1 MGGLAFSENSRF
13 LYVSSFAYLYQFD
26 LQSGD
31 IPASKVTIG
40 FPEPSGEG
48 YFLSQLAPNGKIYVG
63 TQGSTFN
70 LHIIHSPNKRAP
82 TCNFEFIG
90 FPLPKRNFRTIPNF
104 PYYGLGPMD
113 GSSCDTLGIDNP
125 MPVAAFEYTADS
137 AALAIEF
144 FDGSFFATE
153 WYWDF
158 GDGATSTQRHPVHS
172 YAQSGAYTVCLTASN
187 MTGSDMVCDTIQL
200 GEITSLGEPLVREGV
215 LRVYP
220 NPAANEIFLTA
231 EHLPAGLVVFR
242 VYDALGR
249 EVLRRELQINNGRF
263 YERLDISALPAGLYF
278 WRVEAG
284 GALVGGGKV
293 VVY

>member
-1 MGGLAFSENSRF
+1 
-13 LYVSSFAYLYQFD
+13 
-26 LQSGD
+26 
-31 IPASKVTIG
+31 
-40 FPEPSGEG
+40 
-48 YFLSQLAPNGKIYVG
+48 
-63 TQGSTFN
+63 
-70 LHIIHSPNKRAP
+70 
-82 TCNFEFIG
+82 
-90 FPLPKRNFRTIPNF
+90 
-104 PYYGLGPMD
+104 
-113 GSSCDTLGIDNP
+113 
-125 MPVAAFEYTADS
+125 
-137 AALAIEF
+137 
-144 FDGSFFATE
+144 
-153 WYWDF
+153 
-158 GDGATSTQRHPVHS
+158 
-172 YAQSGAYTVCLTASN
+172 

-249 EVLRRELQINNGRF
+249 EVFRRPLQGTVSRVE
-263 YERLDISALPAGLYF
+263 ERIDISGLSAGLYF